1 MHNIYFY
8 FYIPYNMLTTNNLLS
23 ICPHTVDPLY
33 LHQPSLSSP
42 PLPNHYSWSLQGGFG
57 IKNRRLKPCS

>member
-33 LHQPSLSSP
+33 PTHQPSLSSP
-42 PLPNHYSWSLQGGFG
+42 PLP
-57 IKNRRLKPCS
+57 